1 MLELSLCLAGAALAL
16 FLLPVPLRMQI
27 DRPFPGSTV
36 AMRAEASL
44 LAGLVGVAVT
54 GPDNWRWGPTLGRR
68 SLGGVSF
75 PLRARKRKAG
85 VLKEPLSGQ
94 VPQGEAEIA
103 AEPAP
108 ERKSPRKEPAR
119 SRHLRQ
125 VAMQPALRLLRRLP
139 RSLHLR
145 RLLVSGRVGLGDP
158 AKTGYLYGVVQGL
171 EGILPQRRKQF
182 HIRLEPDFHEQVC
195 CGRLE
200 ICLNLSPFRLAASF
214 LRFGL
219 EMGSRRLSD
228 LLRAGPPPQEKA
240 S

>member
-1 MLELSLCLAGAALAL
+1 MEVIKPKTKWAVRWYEDGVDDGRAQGLERGIE
-16 FLLPVPLRMQI
+16 Q
-27 DRPFPGSTV
+27 
-36 AMRAEASL
+36 
-44 LAGLVGVAVT
+44 
-54 GPDNWRWGPTLGRR
+54 
-68 SLGGVSF
+68 
-75 PLRARKRKAG
+75 
-85 VLKEPLSGQ
+85 Q
-94 VPQGEAEIA
+94 
-103 AEPAP
+103 
-108 ERKSPRKEPAR
+108 
-119 SRHLRQ
+119 
-125 VAMQPALRLLRRLP
+125 LRLLRRLP

-182 HIRLEPDFHEQVC
+182 HIRVEPDFHEQIC